1 MTNVASAGSL
11 LRIADLSGATVLDLL
26 DRAEWLRDHRREWPR
41 FERSVVGL
49 FFLQPSTRTL
59 LGFSAAAVRLGS
71 GTVSLSEARF
81 GVGMSAAE
89 TLEDTIRSV
98 TGYVDA
104 IVLRHPDPWALT
116 AAAVCA
122 DVPVINAGS
131 GEDEH
136 PTQALID
143 LLALRAVRREISG
156 LRIGFVGDL
165 AGSRAAHSLLR
176 ALSHFPPAEA
186 RLISPLERRLPEE
199 IRRQLP
205 FTVSDFD
212 ALCLEG
218 LDAVYVAGLP
228 EGAGEHRLS
237 EDVRGRFRLTARNI
251 RALAACVPILCP
263 LPRIDEIDSA
273 LDCDPRARYFSQSS
287 DGLFMRG
294 AVLERALSGRAFS

>member
-11 LRIADLSGATVLDLL
+11 LRVADLSGATVRDLL
-26 DRAEWLRDHRREWPR
+26 DRAEWLRDYRREWPQ

-71 GTVSLSEARF
+71 GTVALSEARF
-81 GVGMSAAE
+81 AAGMSAAE
-89 TLEDTIRSV
+89 TLEDTVRSV
-98 TGYVDA
+98 AGYFDA
-104 IVLRHPDPWALT
+104 IVLRHSDPRALT
-116 AAAVCA
+116 AAAECA
-122 DVPVINAGS
+122 DAPVINAGS

-143 LLALRAVRREISG
+143 LFALRAVRREISG
-156 LRIGFVGDL
+156 LRIGLVGDL

-176 ALSHFPPAEA
+176 ALSHFPPVEA
-186 RLISPLERRLPEE
+186 RLISPPERKLPEE
-199 IRRQLP
+199 IRRELP
-205 FTVSDFD
+205 FALSDFD

-251 RALAACVPILCP
+251 RALAPHVPILCP
-263 LPRIDEIDSA
+263 LPRVDEIDSA
-273 LDCDPRARYFSQSS
+273 LDRDPRARYFSQSC